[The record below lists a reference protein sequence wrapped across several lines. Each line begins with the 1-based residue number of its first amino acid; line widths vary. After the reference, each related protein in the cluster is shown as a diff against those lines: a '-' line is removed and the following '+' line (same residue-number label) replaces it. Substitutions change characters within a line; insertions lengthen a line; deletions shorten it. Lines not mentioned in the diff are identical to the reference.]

1 MTTFFRHPSTL
12 HHDSLKSSAYYLGGS
27 DATCLVPS
35 PGPLAASL
43 QLLNSPTSTPEKL
56 SDTLSMLASLSAD
69 AVNCWYL
76 QQAGVV
82 HAVCTLLQHRRLDEL
97 PTHNAC
103 RILAGQ
109 ARNCNML
116 ELARCNAAATLVML
130 LHGDEDDEDVAIASD
145 AEDECCGVSA
155 RVATTIAS
163 TLADMA
169 YEQLGKRLVV
179 QAGGIQPLLR
189 LASLSPNEACR
200 TAALLALRRLAS
212 DTPCAEVMLQTG
224 ARDQVLDIVAGTA
237 SRECKEGALS
247 LLNSLE
253 KQDGLLRSA

>member
-1 MTTFFRHPSTL
+1 MMTAMPL
-12 HHDSLKSSAYYLGGS
+12 QYDSLKSSAYYLGGS
-27 DATCLVPS
+27 DAACLVPS

-43 QLLNSPTSTPEKL
+43 QLLDPATATRDLHSTL
-56 SDTLSMLASLSAD
+56 CMLASLSSD
-69 AVNCWYL
+69 AVNCYYL

-82 HAVCTLLQHRRLDEL
+82 RAVCTLLQQRRLDEE

-130 LHGDEDDEDVAIASD
+130 LHGDNDDEDVTAASED
-145 AEDECCGVSA
+145 EDECCGVST
-155 RVATTIAS
+155 RVATIIAT

-179 QAGGIQPLLR
+179 QAGGIQPLLH
-189 LASLSPNEACR
+189 LASLSPSVACR

-212 DTPCAEVMLQTG
+212 DTPCAEVMLQGG
-224 ARDQVLDIVAGTA
+224 AREQVVDIVAGTA

-253 KQDGLLRSA
+253 KQGGLLRSA

>member
-1 MTTFFRHPSTL
+1 MMAAMQPAMQY
-12 HHDSLKSSAYYLGGS
+12 DSLKSSAYYLGGS
-27 DATCLVPS
+27 DASCLVGS
-35 PGPLAASL
+35 PASLAASL
-43 QLLNSPTSTPEKL
+43 QLLHPEASDQKL
-56 SDTLSMLASLSAD
+56 NDTLSMLASLACD
-69 AVNCWYL
+69 AVNCYYL
-76 QQAGVV
+76 QQAGVAR
-82 HAVCTLLQHRRLDEL
+82 AVCNLLQQRQLDEQ

-103 RILAGQ
+103 RILAGL

-116 ELARCNAAATLVML
+116 ELARCNAAATLIML
-130 LHGDEDDEDVAIASD
+130 LHGSEDDEDITAASD
-145 AEDECCGVSA
+145 AEDECCGVSM
-155 RVATTIAS
+155 RVATTIAT

-189 LASLSPNEACR
+189 LASLSPSVACR

-212 DTPCAEVMLQTG
+212 DTPCAEVMLQGG

-253 KQDGLLRSA
+253 KQGGLLRSA